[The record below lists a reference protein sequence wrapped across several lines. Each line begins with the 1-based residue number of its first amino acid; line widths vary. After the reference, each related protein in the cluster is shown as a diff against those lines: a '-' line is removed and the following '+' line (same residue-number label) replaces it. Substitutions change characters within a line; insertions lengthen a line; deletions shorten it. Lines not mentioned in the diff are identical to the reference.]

1 MPKGSVRWFNQQ
13 KGYGF
18 IKPQNGGNDVF
29 VHIKEVRRAGL
40 DTLRDGE
47 GVEYELVENWGRMV
61 AGNLKLARNN

>member
-29 VHIKEVRRAGL
+29 VHIKEVRPAGL

-61 AGNLKLARNN
+61 AGNLKLAR

>member
-29 VHIKEVRRAGL
+29 VHIKEGRRAGL
-40 DTLRDGE
+40 PTLRDGE
-47 GVEYELVENWGRMV
+47 GVEHELVENWGRMV
-61 AGNLKLARNN
+61 AGNLKLAR

>member
-18 IKPQNGGNDVF
+18 ITPEWGNDVF

-61 AGNLKLARNN
+61 AGNLKLAR